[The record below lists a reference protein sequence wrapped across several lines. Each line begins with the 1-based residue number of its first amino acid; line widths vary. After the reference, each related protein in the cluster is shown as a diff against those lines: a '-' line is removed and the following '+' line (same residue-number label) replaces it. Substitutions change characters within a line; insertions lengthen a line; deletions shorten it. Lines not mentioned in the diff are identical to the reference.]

1 MSLPKEGV
9 LKVSQDQ
16 ATERRRRLPLVMAYV
31 PWQEWGERYDG
42 ERGFELGTVF
52 PNLYYPF
59 EGSGVAD

>member
-1 MSLPKEGV
+1 
-9 LKVSQDQ
+9 
-16 ATERRRRLPLVMAYV
+16 MAYV